1 MFGNVPRELP
11 QQIAL
16 ILLPRFSFL
25 PFSGLVESFRLANRM
40 SGVELY
46 RWKFVSADGQPV
58 AASNGVEIA
67 VAGDLAAAESCDAV
81 VICGGIDVHTLNVKA
96 LTAWLRKADRRGA
109 DLGAICTG
117 SYVLAKAGLLDG
129 HRCTIHW
136 ENLAGFCEDFPD
148 IEVTSEL
155 FEIDRSRFTCSGGTA
170 AIDMMLNVI
179 ARQHGHELAASVAD
193 QFMHERIRD
202 QHDRQRISLPARLG
216 VRHPKLLAVI
226 GTMEQYLEEPL
237 SRSELARGADLSTRQ
252 LERLFRKYLNRSPAR
267 YYLELR
273 LNKARLLLLQTNMS
287 VIDVALAC
295 GFVSASHFS
304 KCYRDFF
311 GRTPRKERGL
321 PLKGEAAEED
331 EEAAAQR

>member
-11 QQIAL
+11 QRIAL

-40 SGVELY
+40 SGRELY
-46 RWKFVSADGQPV
+46 RWKLVSMDGQPV
-58 AASNGVEIA
+58 TASNGVELN
-67 VAGDLAAAESCDAV
+67 VGGDLAAAESCDTV
-81 VICGGIDVHTLNVKA
+81 VVCSGIDVHTINARGLSG
-96 LTAWLRKADRRGA
+96 WLRKADRRGA

-117 SYVLAKAGLLDG
+117 SYILAKVGLLDG

-136 ENLAGFCEDFPD
+136 ENLAGFCEDFPE

-155 FEIDRSRFTCSGGTA
+155 FEIDRNRFTCSGGTA

-226 GTMEQYLEEPL
+226 GTMEQNLEEPL

-321 PLKGEAAEED
+321 PLKGEAEE
-331 EEAAAQR
+331 EEIAALR